1 MQQDAGYLVGKLLV
15 AMPGMGDPRFE
26 RSVIY
31 ICAHSAEGAMGLV
44 INKMIDHV
52 TFSEL
57 LDQLD
62 IPCPDPTADDIRVH
76 FGGPVETGRG
86 FVLHSADYGNET
98 TWRISSAIAITA
110 TVEILRSIARGR
122 GPNRSLLALGY
133 AGWSSGQL
141 ENEIRGN
148 GWLHANADED
158 LLFGRNQDE
167 KWTRAIARMG
177 IDLDMLSGVAG
188 HA

>member
-1 MQQDAGYLVGKLLV
+1 M
-15 AMPGMGDPRFE
+15 
-26 RSVIY
+26 
-31 ICAHSAEGAMGLV
+31 
-44 INKMIDHV
+44 
-52 TFSEL
+52 
-57 LDQLD
+57 
-62 IPCPDPTADDIRVH
+62 
-76 FGGPVETGRG
+76 
-86 FVLHSADYGNET
+86 
-98 TWRISSAIAITA
+98 
-110 TVEILRSIARGR
+110 EILRSIARGR

-177 IDLDMLSGVAG
+177 IDIDMLSGVAG